1 MAHKTN
7 HYKAIRLFG
16 WAIIATRVPAIT
28 MIMKY
33 LFIQN
38 NLSDSIFSVNR

>member
-1 MAHKTN
+1 MAFKTN
-7 HYKAIRLFG
+7 HNNALRLLG
-16 WAIIATRVPAIT
+16 WAIIGQRVPAIT

-33 LFIQN
+33 MFIQN